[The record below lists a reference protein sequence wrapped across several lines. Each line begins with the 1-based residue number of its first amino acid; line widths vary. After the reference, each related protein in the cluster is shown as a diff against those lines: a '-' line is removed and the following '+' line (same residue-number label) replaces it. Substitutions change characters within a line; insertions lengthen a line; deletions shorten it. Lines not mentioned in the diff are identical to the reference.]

1 MLTRR
6 TFTAAAAA
14 LAAGTRAPLAQA
26 QGQVSWPNRPVTVI
40 NAFAA
45 GGGSDFVT
53 RIVAQR
59 LQARLGQ
66 PFTVENRGGAGGNI
80 GFSAGARAAPDGYTI
95 TNTTQNITVNP
106 FMYREMPF
114 DPVRDF
120 QHVTILTEVGSVL
133 VVNSRLPA
141 RTLPELIDY
150 AKANPRALTAG
161 NGGIGG
167 QAMLSI
173 ELLASMAGIQ
183 ITQATYRGEGP
194 VMNDLLANQVQMTVQ
209 GFGGLD
215 IEGHLRSGA
224 LRAIA
229 VTSDRR
235 SPLLPDVPTIAET
248 LPGFRIVGWYGLSV
262 PAATPRAIVE
272 RIHDEARAVLAD
284 PEVAQRL
291 TSRGLVVGNHTPE
304 QFAQV
309 VRDDLERYRR
319 IIASAGIQPQ

>member
-6 TFTAAAAA
+6 Q
-14 LAAGTRAPLAQA
+14 LAAGAATLLAAPRMASAQA
-26 QGQVSWPNRPVTVI
+26 PWPNRPLTLV

-59 LQARLGQ
+59 LAVRLGQ
-66 PFTVENRGGAGGNI
+66 PVTVENRGGAGGNI
-80 GFSAGARAAPDGYTI
+80 GFAAGARAAADGYTI

-106 FMYREMPF
+106 YMYREMPF

-120 QHVTILTEVGSVL
+120 QHVTIMTEVGSVL
-133 VVNSRLPA
+133 VVNSRVPA
-141 RTLPELIDY
+141 RTLPELIEY
-150 AKANPRALTAG
+150 AKTNPRGLTAG

-167 QAMLSI
+167 QAMLTI
-173 ELLASMAGIQ
+173 ELLASMAGIR
-183 ITQATYRGEGP
+183 IEQATYRGEGP
-194 VMNDLLANQVQMTVQ
+194 VMNDLLAGQVQLTVQ

-262 PAATPRAIVE
+262 PAATPRPIVQ
-272 RIHDEARAVLAD
+272 RLHDETRAVLAE

-291 TSRGLVVGNHTPE
+291 TSRGLVLGNHTPE
-304 QFAQV
+304 QFTQV
-309 VRDDLERYRR
+309 VRDDLERYRQ
-319 IIASAGIQPQ
+319 IIAGAGIQPQ

>member
-6 TFTAAAAA
+6 Q
-14 LAAGTRAPLAQA
+14 LAAGAATLLAAPRMASAQA
-26 QGQVSWPNRPVTVI
+26 PWPNRPLTLF

-59 LQARLGQ
+59 LAVRLGQ
-66 PFTVENRGGAGGNI
+66 PVTVENRGGAGGNI
-80 GFSAGARAAPDGYTI
+80 GFAAGARAAADGYTI

-106 FMYREMPF
+106 YMYREMPF

-120 QHVTILTEVGSVL
+120 QHVTIMTEVGSVL
-133 VVNSRLPA
+133 VVNSRVPA
-141 RTLPELIDY
+141 RTLPELIEY
-150 AKANPRALTAG
+150 AKTNPRGLTAG

-167 QAMLSI
+167 QAMLTI
-173 ELLASMAGIQ
+173 ELLASMAGIR
-183 ITQATYRGEGP
+183 IEQATYRGEGP
-194 VMNDLLANQVQMTVQ
+194 VMNDLLAGQVQLTVQ

-262 PAATPRAIVE
+262 PAATPRPIVQ
-272 RIHDEARAVLAD
+272 RLHDETRAVLAE

-291 TSRGLVVGNHTPE
+291 TSRGLVLGNHTPE
-304 QFAQV
+304 QFTQV
-309 VRDDLERYRR
+309 VRDDLERYRQ
-319 IIASAGIQPQ
+319 IIAGAGIQPQ

>member
-6 TFTAAAAA
+6 QI
-14 LAAGTRAPLAQA
+14 AAGAATLLAVPRMASAQA
-26 QGQVSWPNRPVTVI
+26 PWPNRPLTLV

-59 LQARLGQ
+59 LAVRLGQ
-66 PFTVENRGGAGGNI
+66 PVTVENRGGAGGNI
-80 GFSAGARAAPDGYTI
+80 GFAAGARAAADGYTI

-106 FMYREMPF
+106 YMYREMPF

-120 QHVTILTEVGSVL
+120 QHVTIMTEVGSVL
-133 VVNSRLPA
+133 VVNSRVPA
-141 RTLPELIDY
+141 RTLPELIEY
-150 AKANPRALTAG
+150 AKTNPRGLTAG

-167 QAMLSI
+167 QAMLTI
-173 ELLASMAGIQ
+173 ELLASMAGIR
-183 ITQATYRGEGP
+183 IEQATYRGEGP
-194 VMNDLLANQVQMTVQ
+194 VMNDLLAGQVQLTVQ

-262 PAATPRAIVE
+262 PAATPRPIVQ
-272 RIHDEARAVLAD
+272 RLHDETRAVLAE

-291 TSRGLVVGNHTPE
+291 TSRGLVLGSHTPE
-304 QFAQV
+304 QFTQV
-309 VRDDLERYRR
+309 VRDDLERYRQ
-319 IIASAGIQPQ
+319 IIAGAGIQPQ

>member
-1 MLTRR
+1 MLRR
-6 TFTAAAAA
+6 RQ
-14 LAAGTRAPLAQA
+14 LAAGAATLLAAPRMASAQA
-26 QGQVSWPNRPVTVI
+26 PWPNRPLTLV

-59 LQARLGQ
+59 LAVRLGQ
-66 PFTVENRGGAGGNI
+66 PVTVENRGGAGGNI
-80 GFSAGARAAPDGYTI
+80 GFAAGARAAADGYTI

-106 FMYREMPF
+106 YMYREMPF

-120 QHVTILTEVGSVL
+120 QHVTIMTEVGSVL
-133 VVNSRLPA
+133 VVNSRVPA
-141 RTLPELIDY
+141 RTLSELIEY
-150 AKANPRALTAG
+150 AKTNPRGLTAG

-167 QAMLSI
+167 QAMLTI
-173 ELLASMAGIQ
+173 ELLASMAGIR
-183 ITQATYRGEGP
+183 IEQATYRGEGP
-194 VMNDLLANQVQMTVQ
+194 VMNDLLAGQVQLTVQ

-262 PAATPRAIVE
+262 PAATPRPIVQ
-272 RIHDEARAVLAD
+272 RLHDETRAVLAE

-291 TSRGLVVGNHTPE
+291 TSRGLVLGNHTPE
-304 QFAQV
+304 QFTQV
-309 VRDDLERYRR
+309 VRDDLERYRQ
-319 IIASAGIQPQ
+319 IIAGAGIQPQ

>member
-6 TFTAAAAA
+6 Q
-14 LAAGTRAPLAQA
+14 LAAGAAILLAAPRIASAQA
-26 QGQVSWPNRPVTVI
+26 PWPNRPLTLV

-59 LQARLGQ
+59 LAVRLGQ
-66 PFTVENRGGAGGNI
+66 PVTVENRGGAGGNI
-80 GFSAGARAAPDGYTI
+80 GFAAGARAAADGYTI

-106 FMYREMPF
+106 YMYREMPF

-120 QHVTILTEVGSVL
+120 QHVTIMTEVGSVL
-133 VVNSRLPA
+133 VVNSRVPA
-141 RTLPELIDY
+141 RTLPELIEY
-150 AKANPRALTAG
+150 AKTNPRGLTAG

-167 QAMLSI
+167 QAMLTI
-173 ELLASMAGIQ
+173 ELLASMAGIR
-183 ITQATYRGEGP
+183 IEQATYRGEGP
-194 VMNDLLANQVQMTVQ
+194 VMNDLLAGQVQLTVQ

-262 PAATPRAIVE
+262 PAATPRPIVQ
-272 RIHDEARAVLAD
+272 RLHDETRAVLAE

-291 TSRGLVVGNHTPE
+291 TSRGLVLGNHTPE
-304 QFAQV
+304 QFTQV
-309 VRDDLERYRR
+309 VRDDLERYRQ
-319 IIASAGIQPQ
+319 IIAGAGIQPQ

>member
-6 TFTAAAAA
+6 Q
-14 LAAGTRAPLAQA
+14 LAAGAATLLAAPRIASAQA
-26 QGQVSWPNRPVTVI
+26 PWPNRPLTLV

-59 LQARLGQ
+59 LAVRLGQ
-66 PFTVENRGGAGGNI
+66 PVTVENRGGAGGNI
-80 GFSAGARAAPDGYTI
+80 GFAAGARAAADGYTI

-106 FMYREMPF
+106 YMYREMPF

-120 QHVTILTEVGSVL
+120 QHVTIMTEVGSVL
-133 VVNSRLPA
+133 VVNSRVPA
-141 RTLPELIDY
+141 RTLPELIEY
-150 AKANPRALTAG
+150 AKTNPRGLTAG

-167 QAMLSI
+167 QAMLTI
-173 ELLASMAGIQ
+173 ELLASMAGIR
-183 ITQATYRGEGP
+183 IEQATYRGEGP
-194 VMNDLLANQVQMTVQ
+194 VMNDLLAGQVQLTVQ

-262 PAATPRAIVE
+262 PAATPRPIVQ
-272 RIHDEARAVLAD
+272 RLHDETRAVLAE

-291 TSRGLVVGNHTPE
+291 TSRGLVLGNHTPE
-304 QFAQV
+304 QFTQV
-309 VRDDLERYRR
+309 VRDDLERYRQ
-319 IIASAGIQPQ
+319 IIAGAGIQPQ

>member
-1 MLTRR
+1 MVTRR
-6 TFTAAAAA
+6 TM
-14 LAAGTRAPLAQA
+14 LAGASAAPLLASWGARAQA
-26 QGQVSWPNRPVTVI
+26 PWPNRPVTVI

-59 LQARLGQ
+59 LSARLGQ

-80 GFSAGARAAPDGYTI
+80 GFGAGARAAPDGYTI
-95 TNTTQNITVNP
+95 TNITQNITVNP
-106 FMYREMPF
+106 YMYREMPY
-114 DPVRDF
+114 DPARDF
-120 QHVTILTEVGSVL
+120 APVTVLTEVGSVL
-133 VVNSRLPA
+133 VVNSRVPA
-141 RTLPELIDY
+141 RTLPELIAF
-150 AKANPRALTAG
+150 AKSNERGLTAG

-173 ELLASMAGIQ
+173 ELLASMAGIR

-215 IEGHLRSGA
+215 IDGHLRSGA

-248 LPGFRIVGWYGLSV
+248 LPGFRIVGWYGFAL
-262 PAATPRAIVE
+262 PAATPRPIVQRVYE
-272 RIHDEARAVLAD
+272 ETRAVLAE
-284 PEVAQRL
+284 PEIAQRF
-291 TSRGLVVGNHTPE
+291 TSRGLVVGDHTPE

-309 VRDDLERYRR
+309 IRDDLDRYRQ

>member
-6 TFTAAAAA
+6 Q
-14 LAAGTRAPLAQA
+14 LAAGAATLLAAPRMASAQA
-26 QGQVSWPNRPVTVI
+26 PWPNRPLTLV

-59 LQARLGQ
+59 LAVRLGQ
-66 PFTVENRGGAGGNI
+66 PVTVENRGGAGGNI
-80 GFSAGARAAPDGYTI
+80 GFAAGARAAADGYTI

-120 QHVTILTEVGSVL
+120 QHVTIMTEVGSVL
-133 VVNSRLPA
+133 VVNSRVPA
-141 RTLPELIDY
+141 RTLPELIEY
-150 AKANPRALTAG
+150 AKTNPRGLTAG

-167 QAMLSI
+167 QAMLTI
-173 ELLASMAGIQ
+173 ELLASMAGIR
-183 ITQATYRGEGP
+183 IEQATYRGEGP
-194 VMNDLLANQVQMTVQ
+194 VMNDLLAGQVQLTVQ

-262 PAATPRAIVE
+262 PAATPRPIVQ
-272 RIHDEARAVLAD
+272 RLHDETRAVLAE

-291 TSRGLVVGNHTPE
+291 TSRGLVLGNHTPE
-304 QFAQV
+304 QFTQV
-309 VRDDLERYRR
+309 VRDDLERYRQV
-319 IIASAGIQPQ
+319 IAGAGIQPQ